1 MRQQE
6 FNKRQHEYNSTQ
18 HEYNTTQHKYKGN
31 SGSKNIALRG
41 TFCFGTIYFL
51 NTFKKWLI

>member
-51 NTFKKWLI
+51 NTF